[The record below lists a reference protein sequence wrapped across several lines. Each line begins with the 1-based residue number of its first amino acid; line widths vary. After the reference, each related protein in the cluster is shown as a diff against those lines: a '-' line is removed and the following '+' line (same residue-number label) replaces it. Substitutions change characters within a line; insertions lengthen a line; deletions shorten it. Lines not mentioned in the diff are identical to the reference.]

1 MDTIELI
8 RLTLEEIRRSS
19 EMIESCKNNYVLV
32 SKLKNNVTEYR
43 ANEIM
48 DYVDIMENA
57 RISLRDT
64 LNDLLKFQ
72 EAKDMLTGVDIA
84 LSKTAIELINEI
96 KNESDFE
103 D

>member
-8 RLTLEEIRRSS
+8 KLTLEEIRRSS
-19 EMIESCKNNYVLV
+19 EMIESCKNNYIMIAK
-32 SKLKNNVTEYR
+32 SKNNATEYR

-48 DYVDIMENA
+48 DYVDVIEKA

-72 EAKDMLTGVDIA
+72 EAKDMFTGVDIA
-84 LSKTAIELINEI
+84 LSKTAIELINVI

-103 D
+103 N

>member
-8 RLTLEEIRRSS
+8 KLTLEEIRRSS

-57 RISLRDT
+57 RISWRDT

-72 EAKDMLTGVDIA
+72 EAKDMVTGVEIA

-103 D
+103 N

>member
-8 RLTLEEIRRSS
+8 RLTLEEIRRST

-48 DYVDIMENA
+48 DYVDVIEKA
-57 RISLRDT
+57 RI
-64 LNDLLKFQ
+64 
-72 EAKDMLTGVDIA
+72 
-84 LSKTAIELINEI
+84 
-96 KNESDFE
+96 
-103 D
+103 

>member
-8 RLTLEEIRRSS
+8 KLTLEEIRRSS

-48 DYVDIMENA
+48 DYVDVIEKA

-64 LNDLLKFQ
+64 LNDLFKFQ
-72 EAKDMLTGVDIA
+72 EAKDMFTGVDIA

-103 D
+103 N

>member
-8 RLTLEEIRRSS
+8 RLTLEEIRRST

-57 RISLRDT
+57 RILLRDI
-64 LNDLLKFQ
+64 LNNLLKFQ
-72 EAKDMLTGVDIA
+72 ESKDMFTGVDVA